1 MSDPLQPH
9 GLDCS
14 LPGSSVHGIL
24 QGRILEWVAIPFSRE
39 SSQPRDQTQVY
50 IAGRFF
56 IVSATREAQ
65 GITRSKIKTNI
76 LYATRYILSPFII
89 GKNLINLIGAAF

>member
-1 MSDPLQPH
+1 MSDSLRPH

-14 LPGSSVHGIL
+14 LPGFSVHGIL
-24 QGRILEWVAIPFSRE
+24 PGRIMEWVAIPFSRG
-39 SSQPRDQTQVY
+39 SSQPRDQTQVC

-65 GITRSKIKTNI
+65 GITRSRTKINI
-76 LYATRYILSPFII
+76 LYATYYILSPFII
-89 GKNLINLIGAAF
+89 GKNLVNLVGAAF